1 MVPFF
6 RGPRYAVILGGGA
19 GTATAAA
26 ASTAKES
33 GMDYAL
39 NGEPFVHCNFVSA
52 SNLMDAALNGEP
64 FVLLGDME
72 DLG

>member
-6 RGPRYAVILGGGA
+6 RGPRYAVILGSGA
-19 GTATAAA
+19 VTAAAA